1 MNGNLKL
8 GPRRREETLAA
19 RQARVGIIANPRL
32 AELPRSA
39 PRDVWTR
46 WPEMRAAKRRARAA
60 ELGATDTTALNSF
73 IQSVRRSAPAPDP
86 TGTEEVSVPEPS
98 WMRRLMARIAVG
110 SMFLFVLFYSWRVT
124 WLLS

>member
-1 MNGNLKL
+1 MNGTLKL
-8 GPRRREETLAA
+8 GPGRREETLAA

-46 WPEMRAAKRRARAA
+46 WPELRAAKRRARPAESGAA
-60 ELGATDTTALNSF
+60 EATALNSF

-98 WMRRLMARIAVG
+98 WMRRLMIRIVIG
-110 SMFLFVLFYSWRVT
+110 SALLFGVFYAWRVT
-124 WLLS
+124 WFIS